1 MNKEDDPKGILEWM
15 DKFCHNGELE
25 KIIKKKKKKKIYKK
39 KKKKQFLEKF
49 MIGVN

>member
-25 KIIKKKKKKKIYKK
+25 KIIKKKKKKKFIQKK
-39 KKKKQFLEKF
+39 NNF
-49 MIGVN
+49 